1 MDALIRNYIIAIAAW
16 CFAALLCYLPWRLL
30 YLKRKGKPVS
40 VLREVCLALFVCYT
54 VGFLSQTIFPEIQLF
69 AAESGSPELSLLFPF
84 RGTLTLGKDGAHWYQ
99 TFDPLFRC
107 NLVPFRTI
115 WSYLSG
121 TAAQNFNLAIRVINL
136 LGNVLILV
144 PFGILLPFAFP
155 KADKWKWVF
164 LWGSVLIVFV
174 EVTQYFIG
182 RAADIDDWLL
192 NILGVLLGYAV
203 TCVPVVRRWK
213 DRCKADR
220 ATTQGRPYAA

>member
-1 MDALIRNYIIAIAAW
+1 MVSGG
-16 CFAALLCYLPWRLL
+16 AALLSAGRLW
-30 YLKRKGKPVS
+30 YLKRRKTPVS
-40 VLREVCLALFVCYT
+40 VLREVCLALLVCYT

-69 AAESGSPELSLLFPF
+69 ATESGALEFSLLFPF
-84 RGTLTLGKDGAHWYQ
+84 RGTLTLGKNGLHWFQ

-115 WSYLSG
+115 RSYLSG

-136 LGNVLILV
+136 LGNALILV
-144 PFGILLPFAFP
+144 PFGVLLPFAAP

-174 EVTQYFIG
+174 ETVQYFIG
-182 RAADIDDWLL
+182 RAADIDDYLL

-203 TCVPVVRRWK
+203 TCVPVCRRWK
-213 DRCKADR
+213 AQCKADN
-220 ATTQGRPYAA
+220 